1 MLLGMTEVEQ
11 RHRGSFKQMET
22 ELIDKLDMLVNE
34 TSEDEECDEVGSI
47 REGLMGVG
55 DIQPLLC

>member
-1 MLLGMTEVEQ
+1 MTEVEQ

-34 TSEDEECDEVGSI
+34 TSEDEECDEVRSI
-47 REGLMGVG
+47 PN
-55 DIQPLLC
+55 IQKYFVKLENYFRCSTI

>member
-34 TSEDEECDEVGSI
+34 TSEDEECDEVRSI
-47 REGLMGVG
+47 PN
-55 DIQPLLC
+55 IQKYFVNL

>member
-34 TSEDEECDEVGSI
+34 TSEDEECDEVGS
-47 REGLMGVG
+47 MSN
-55 DIQPLLC
+55 IQKYMFS

>member
-1 MLLGMTEVEQ
+1 MTEVEQ

-34 TSEDEECDEVGSI
+34 TSEDEECDEVYISSI
-47 REGLMGVG
+47 KKYFVKLEKYFRCST
-55 DIQPLLC
+55 I

>member
-1 MLLGMTEVEQ
+1 MTEVEQ

-34 TSEDEECDEVGSI
+34 TSEDEECDEVYISSI
-47 REGLMGVG
+47 EKYFVKLEKYFRCST
-55 DIQPLLC
+55 I